1 MAPIDSESMG
11 APRFGSYSRTD
22 DRRKKSF
29 QGVKFDIAP
38 FNICSTSK
46 IANIPF
52 NRLCIRTGQT
62 AVHCTTLFINHDQI
76 NIDCERRSIFREG
89 KFIYMTLSKIRVTKK
104 SQFSFY
110 KSLGGS
116 DGLQKLFN
124 IPKSSLELNNYEFV
138 RKKMVSRM

>member
-46 IANIPF
+46 IANTPF
-52 NRLCIRTGQT
+52 KDEVSSARL
-62 AVHCTTLFINHDQI
+62 D
-76 NIDCERRSIFREG
+76 
-89 KFIYMTLSKIRVTKK
+89 KK
-104 SQFSFY
+104 
-110 KSLGGS
+110 
-116 DGLQKLFN
+116 N
-124 IPKSSLELNNYEFV
+124 
-138 RKKMVSRM
+138 